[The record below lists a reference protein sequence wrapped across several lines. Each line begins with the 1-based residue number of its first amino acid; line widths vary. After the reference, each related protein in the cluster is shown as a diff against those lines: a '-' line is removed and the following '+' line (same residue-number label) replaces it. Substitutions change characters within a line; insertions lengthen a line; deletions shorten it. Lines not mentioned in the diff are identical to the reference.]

1 MHTHTHRYTHTHFAY
16 DIETK
21 SLTLLSCLCAWTRNF
36 HALRTSDSR
45 SRVTNRRAGAYSS
58 GEKHHDSAQNTSD
71 GVILFKD
78 ESSFWDIQQAFYIRY
93 LLPLVSRLQRGQR
106 QHVPTGCLLGGRSH
120 PLLRARMKT
129 HIQQTSL
136 LSSAMK
142 PVSISPSRLLLPLP
156 THPGSPRGEP
166 GTHLLFELSKRLPNP
181 ISAEDQ
187 GVAVGKPLDGLI
199 QALAHGFGEK
209 GNV

>member
-1 MHTHTHRYTHTHFAY
+1 MHTHTHRYTRTHFVY
-16 DIETK
+16 DMETNIIC
-21 SLTLLSCLCAWTRNF
+21 SCLCAWTRNF
-36 HALRTSDSR
+36 HTLRTSDSQ

-58 GEKHHDSAQNTSD
+58 GEKHHDSAQNTSE
-71 GVILFKD
+71 GVIIFQD
-78 ESSFWDIQQAFYIRY
+78 EISFWDIQQTFYIRY
-93 LLPLVSRLQRGQR
+93 LLLLVSRLQRGQR
-106 QHVPTGCLLGGRSH
+106 QHVPTGCLPGSCSH
-120 PLLRARMKT
+120 PLLRARMEI
-129 HIQQTSL
+129 HVQQTSL

-142 PVSISPSRLLLPLP
+142 PVSISPSRRLLPLS
-156 THPGSPRGEP
+156 THPGAPRGEP

-187 GVAVGKPLDGLI
+187 GVTVGKLLDGLI